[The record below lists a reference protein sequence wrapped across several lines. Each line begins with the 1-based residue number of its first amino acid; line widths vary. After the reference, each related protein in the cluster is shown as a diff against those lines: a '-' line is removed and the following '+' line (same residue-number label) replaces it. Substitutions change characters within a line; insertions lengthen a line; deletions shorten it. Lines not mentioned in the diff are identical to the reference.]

1 MAHNKVYGICESKCQ
16 VEVYSKEQ
24 VDSMACPK
32 NHATT
37 STQYGIGSTSN
48 FGHVKIKNDLNV
60 PNGSMDDVAL
70 SGEMGYALSRRF
82 DDFYTKSQI
91 DKMTYHTD
99 WAKLPLK
106 SGVGAA
112 TLGRGTPQYKKI
124 GNQVFIRGTA
134 NVKPSEN
141 GIVIA
146 TVPSGFEPN
155 AQEYFRQYAEGTRV
169 AQLLVKPSGEI
180 KLDWV
185 ANISD
190 GKKYTESL
198 DIQLN
203 MSYFID

>member
-24 VDSMACPK
+24 VD
-32 NHATT
+32 
-37 STQYGIGSTSN
+37 
-48 FGHVKIKNDLNV
+48 
-60 PNGSMDDVAL
+60 
-70 SGEMGYALSRRF
+70 
-82 DDFYTKSQI
+82 
-91 DKMTYHTD
+91 KMTYHTD

-112 TLGRGTPQYKKI
+112 TLGRKTPQYKKI

-198 DIQLN
+198 NIQLN